1 VLHGHVHRTI
11 LDASAPLRD
20 AERKGDCQSSLGV
33 IAQGLPP
40 ARGGPT
46 VRQDELDM
54 VRRPPYEGEG
64 GRIAREANSRADL
77 KEAAVGSFLR
87 AATPH
92 TARCRQI
99 IHYEGRPTSGVY
111 FVESGRIKCI
121 SSASDGRELLLTEFG
136 AGEFFGVI
144 EALSGT
150 RAVATAVATETSM
163 LRFVHNELFRKLLVE
178 DSELALTLV
187 QVLAQRLKSAYE
199 RHTDLAYE
207 TIDRRI
213 LRTLSSLACW
223 CDGALV
229 VKRALSINELAS
241 MVAASRTRVSIA
253 VQDLIRRGR
262 LSRIEGK
269 FVISSEAQPA

>member
-1 VLHGHVHRTI
+1 M
-11 LDASAPLRD
+11 
-20 AERKGDCQSSLGV
+20 
-33 IAQGLPP
+33 
-40 ARGGPT
+40 
-46 VRQDELDM
+46 RQDEFDM
-54 VRRPPYEGEG
+54 VRRSPYEG
-64 GRIAREANSRADL
+64 GRIAPEAYARADL

-87 AATPH
+87 TATPY
-92 TARCRQI
+92 TARGRQI
-99 IHYEGRPTSGVY
+99 IYYESRPTAGVY

-121 SSASDGRELLLTEFG
+121 SSASDGRELLQAEFG

-144 EALSGT
+144 EALNGT

-163 LRFVHNELFRKLLVE
+163 LRFVHKESFRKLVAE

-187 QVLAQRLKSAYE
+187 QVLAERLKSAYE

-207 TIDRRI
+207 PIDRRI
-213 LRTLSSLACW
+213 LRTLSSLACK

-262 LSRIEGK
+262 LSRVEGK
-269 FVISSEAQPA
+269 FVLLSEEDSA

>member
-1 VLHGHVHRTI
+1 M
-11 LDASAPLRD
+11 
-20 AERKGDCQSSLGV
+20 
-33 IAQGLPP
+33 
-40 ARGGPT
+40 
-46 VRQDELDM
+46 RQDELDT
-54 VRRPPYEGEG
+54 VRRSPYKGEG
-64 GRIAREANSRADL
+64 GGLAREAYIRPDL
-77 KEAAVGSFLR
+77 KDASVGTFLR
-87 AATPH
+87 TATPYF
-92 TARCRQI
+92 ARCRQI
-99 IHYEGRPTSGVY
+99 IHYEGRPTTGVY
-111 FVESGRIKCI
+111 FVESGRIKCV

-136 AGEFFGVI
+136 AGEFLGII

-150 RAVATAVATETSM
+150 RAVATAVATETSR
-163 LRFVHNELFRKLLVE
+163 LRFVHNELFRKLIAE

-207 TIDRRI
+207 PIDRRI
-213 LRTLSSLACW
+213 LRTLGSLACR

-229 VKRALSINELAS
+229 VNRALSINELAS

-269 FVISSEAQPA
+269 FVLPSEGQSA

>member
-1 VLHGHVHRTI
+1 MAG
-11 LDASAPLRD
+11 ASASLRE
-20 AERKGDCQSSLGV
+20 AEGRGDCQSGLGV

-46 VRQDELDM
+46 VRQVILDM
-54 VRRPPYEGEG
+54 VCGSPYKGETG
-64 GRIAREANSRADL
+64 QITRQAYTRTDPKDS
-77 KEAAVGSFLR
+77 AVGSFLR
-87 AATPH
+87 TATPY

-99 IHYEGRPTSGVY
+99 IHYEGRPTTRVY

-144 EALSGT
+144 EALNGT
-150 RAVATAVATETSM
+150 RAVATAVATETST
-163 LRFVHNELFRKLLVE
+163 LKFVQKELFRKLVAE

-199 RHTDLAYE
+199 HHTDLAYE
-207 TIDRRI
+207 PIDRRI
-213 LRTLSSLACW
+213 LRTLSSLACRS
-223 CDGALV
+223 DGALV
-229 VKRALSINELAS
+229 VNRALSINELAS
-241 MVAASRTRVSIA
+241 MVGASRTRVSIA

-269 FVISSEAQPA
+269 FVLLSEAHQA

>member
-1 VLHGHVHRTI
+1 M
-11 LDASAPLRD
+11 
-20 AERKGDCQSSLGV
+20 
-33 IAQGLPP
+33 
-40 ARGGPT
+40 
-46 VRQDELDM
+46 RQDELDI
-54 VRRPPYEGEG
+54 VRRSPYEGEG
-64 GRIAREANSRADL
+64 GRIAREAYARADP
-77 KEAAVGSFLR
+77 KESAVGSFLR
-87 AATPH
+87 TATPY
-92 TARCRQI
+92 TARGRQI
-99 IHYEGRPTSGVY
+99 IYYESRPIAGVY

-121 SSASDGRELLLTEFG
+121 SSASDGRELLQAEFG

-144 EALSGT
+144 EALNGT

-163 LRFVHNELFRKLLVE
+163 LRFVHKELFRKLVAE

-187 QVLAQRLKSAYE
+187 QVLAERLKSAYE

-207 TIDRRI
+207 PIERRI
-213 LRTLSSLACW
+213 LRTLSGLACR

-229 VKRALSINELAS
+229 VDRALSINELAS

-269 FVISSEAQPA
+269 FVLLSEAPSA